1 MMNIEGEE
9 MRKPIRLIAAACSDM
24 GIGKNG
30 QLPWS
35 LPKEFQF
42 FMDTITAVSAPGKK
56 NLVVWGR
63 ICWFSC
69 SETVFPLANCTNLV
83 LSRKLTAVPPR
94 AHYLCK
100 DFGSVIHLASEP
112 PLCHIV
118 ETIWVLGGPEVYKE
132 SLEHPWCDL
141 IYLTDIMADF
151 DCDVFFP
158 KFDRNVFRKQK
169 GFPGVPDEIHEEN
182 GIKFQFQVF
191 KKEA

>member
-9 MRKPIRLIAAACSDM
+9 MRKPIRLIAAACRDM

-63 ICWFSC
+63 ISLFSC
-69 SETVFPLANCTNLV
+69 PETVFPLANCINLV
-83 LSRKLTAVPPR
+83 LSRKLT
-94 AHYLCK
+94 
-100 DFGSVIHLASEP
+100 
-112 PLCHIV
+112 
-118 ETIWVLGGPEVYKE
+118 
-132 SLEHPWCDL
+132 
-141 IYLTDIMADF
+141 
-151 DCDVFFP
+151 
-158 KFDRNVFRKQK
+158 
-169 GFPGVPDEIHEEN
+169 FPGVPDEIHEEN

-191 KKEA
+191 KKEV

>member
-1 MMNIEGEE
+1 MDNSDEK
-9 MRKPIRLIAAACSDM
+9 MRKPIRLIAAACRNM

-42 FMDTITAVSAPGKK
+42 LLDTVTAVSIPDRK
-56 NLVVWGR
+56 NLVIWGR
-63 ICWFSC
+63 GSWFSC
-69 SETVFPLANCTNLV
+69 PAGVLPFANCLNVV
-83 LSRKLTAVPPR
+83 LSRTLSAVPTH

-100 DFGSVIHLASEP
+100 DFGSVIRLVSEP

-118 ETIWVLGGPEVYKE
+118 ETIWVLGGPAVYKE

-151 DCDVFFP
+151 ECDVFFP

-169 GFPGVPDEIHEEN
+169 GFPGVPDEIHEEQ
-182 GIKFQFQVF
+182 GITFQFQVF